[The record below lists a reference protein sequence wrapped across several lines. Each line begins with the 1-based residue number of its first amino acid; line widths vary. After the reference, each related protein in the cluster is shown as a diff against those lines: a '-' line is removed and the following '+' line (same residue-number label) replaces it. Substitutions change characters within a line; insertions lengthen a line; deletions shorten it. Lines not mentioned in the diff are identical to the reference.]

1 MLSHVNASNA
11 TSGSQ
16 DRLITIDEV
25 LARVSLSRA
34 TLWRLRKR
42 HQFPD
47 PVQVSPGR
55 KLFSERAL
63 NQWIESRLRKA

>member
-1 MLSHVNASNA
+1 MFDQTTTQQADTNSR
-11 TSGSQ
+11 

-25 LARVSLSRA
+25 LARVSLSKA

-42 HQFPD
+42 HAFPD

-55 KLFSERAL
+55 KLFSENAL
-63 NQWIESRLRKA
+63 NRWIAGHLSAA